1 MRDVSAHPDRIRHLL
16 EVFTERLRHMDD
28 MVMAL
33 AFSPKRKRLEFALGL
48 ARLRTIP
55 DRKHAGQQVFKGE
68 PSDLASSAAVDEAEA
83 RRFLDRAS
91 EKRGAEVFAEDD
103 SVSALGNSVAH
114 LAGGAARRVSTPA
127 PRTLVAIGPP
137 FFGLWFVKVLYTL
150 CGRSLNTLTRCF
162 GGVFLAAP
170 NSALDNWPP
179 RVPKS
184 VEFLYKGSATRVVK
198 SHERTDNPL
207 IFQEPL
213 IRRHESCNGLLEPA
227 LLTLP
232 GWLGLPN
239 GRRFT
244 ANRCRQ
250 QKESLRAHIR

>member
-137 FFGLWFVKVLYTL
+137 FFWALVCQSTLHFVRPELKHLN
-150 CGRSLNTLTRCF
+150 SLFWWSFPRCTQF
-162 GGVFLAAP
+162 RPGQLAP
-170 NSALDNWPP
+170 QSAEKC
-179 RVPKS
+179 RVS
-184 VEFLYKGSATRVVK
+184 LQRL
-198 SHERTDNPL
+198 SH
-207 IFQEPL
+207 QG
-213 IRRHESCNGLLEPA
+213 C
-227 LLTLP
+227 
-232 GWLGLPN
+232 
-239 GRRFT
+239 
-244 ANRCRQ
+244 
-250 QKESLRAHIR
+250 QKP